1 MTRVERSGVIRRQTD
16 WGWIEVSPL
25 AIAAIASGAAL
36 ECYGVVGMAS
46 HSLRDGLGELL
57 ARDASHRGVEVQL
70 RDGEIGVDLYVIIEY
85 GVRISEVARNVMS
98 LVRFRLEKALNM
110 PVAYVNVHVQ
120 GLRVSPQDER
130 Q

>member
-1 MTRVERSGVIRRQTD
+1 
-16 WGWIEVSPL
+16 VSPL

-46 HSLRDGLGELL
+46 RSLRDGLGELL

-70 RDGEIGVDLYVIIEY
+70 PEGAVGVDLCIIY
-85 GVRISEVARNVMS
+85 GVRISEMARNVMS
-98 LVRFRLEKALNM
+98 LVHFRLEKALGM

-120 GLRVSPQDER
+120 GLRVSLQDER
-130 Q
+130 R

>member
-1 MTRVERSGVIRRQTD
+1 VTHADRGGVIRYETD

-46 HSLRDGLGELL
+46 RSLRDGLGELL

-70 RDGEIGVDLYVIIEY
+70 REGAVGVDLYIIMEY

-98 LVRFRLEKALNM
+98 LVHFRLEKALGM

-120 GLRVSPQDER
+120 GLRVSLQDER
-130 Q
+130 R

>member
-1 MTRVERSGVIRRQTD
+1 MTRAERGGVIRYQTD
-16 WGWIEVSPL
+16 WGSIEVSPL
-25 AIAAIASGAAL
+25 AIAAVASAAAL

-46 HSLRDGLGELL
+46 RSLRDGLAELL
-57 ARDASHRGVEVQL
+57 TRDAGHRGVEVQL
-70 RDGEIGVDLYVIIEY
+70 RDGEIGVDLYVVIEY

-98 LVRFRLEKALNM
+98 LVRFRLEKVLDM

>member
-1 MTRVERSGVIRRQTD
+1 
-16 WGWIEVSPL
+16 
-25 AIAAIASGAAL
+25 
-36 ECYGVVGMAS
+36 MAS
-46 HSLRDGLGELL
+46 RSLRDDLGELL

-70 RDGEIGVDLYVIIEY
+70 RGGEIGVDLYVIIEY

-98 LVRFRLEKALNM
+98 LVRFRLEKALDM

-130 Q
+130 R

>member
-1 MTRVERSGVIRRQTD
+1 MARAERSEVIRHQTD

-25 AIAAIASGAAL
+25 AIAAIASEAAL

-46 HSLRDGLGELL
+46 RSLRDGLGELL
-57 ARDASHRGVEVQL
+57 ARDASHHGVKIQL
-70 RDGEIGVDLYVIIEY
+70 YDGKIGVDLYVIIEY

-110 PVAYVNVHVQ
+110 PVLYVNVHVQ

-130 Q
+130 R